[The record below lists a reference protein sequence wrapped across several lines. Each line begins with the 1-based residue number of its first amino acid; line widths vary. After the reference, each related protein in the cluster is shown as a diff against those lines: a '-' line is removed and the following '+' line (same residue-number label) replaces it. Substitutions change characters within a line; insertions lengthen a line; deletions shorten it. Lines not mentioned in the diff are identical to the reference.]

1 MPTLRSRRVSAL
13 LTIGALGAGT
23 AVAAAPAQAGLLDGL
38 IPNVGSLVTGTGAT
52 LGGVVDGV
60 LPGTGGVITGVT
72 GTVGGVIGGVQDTVT
87 GVVDQT
93 LGGVIGGDGGLL
105 PDDVIN
111 TLLGTLLANSSAAP
125 GTPGLG
131 GPNAGGPIVLSG
143 GQVGPGGS
151 ILLDA
156 SAPRPTVKVLT
167 KLKQVGR
174 TGKMKV
180 EIKTNEPGIVA
191 LKSNVRPGAAVKAKK
206 GQKTVK
212 VSKKLIKIPQIVL
225 GYRKAGKL
233 TVTVRVSR
241 AAQRT
246 LGKVKDARMSV
257 GTIAVDVYKNQDA
270 DNTKLKLK
278 R

>member
-1 MPTLRSRRVSAL
+1 MPTPRSRRLSAL
-13 LTIGALGAGT
+13 LTIGALSAGT
-23 AVAAAPAQAGLLDGL
+23 AVAAAPAQADLLGGVL
-38 IPNVGSLVTGTGAT
+38 PSAGSLVTGTGAT
-52 LGGVVDGV
+52 LGGVVNGV
-60 LPGTGGVITGVT
+60 LPGTGGVVTGVT

-93 LGGVIGGDGGLL
+93 LGGVIGGDGGVL
-105 PDDVIN
+105 PDSVIN

-151 ILLDA
+151 VLLDA

-167 KLKQVGR
+167 RLKQVGR

-206 GQKTVK
+206 GQKAGK
-212 VSKKLIKIPQIVL
+212 VSRKLIKIPQIVL

-257 GTIAVDVYKNQDA
+257 GTIAIDVYKNQDSE
-270 DNTKLKLK
+270 NTKLKLK

>member
-13 LTIGALGAGT
+13 LTIGALSAGA
-23 AVAAAPAQAGLLDGL
+23 AVAAAPAQAGLLDGVV
-38 IPNVGSLVTGTGAT
+38 PNVGSLVTGTGAT
-52 LGGVVDGV
+52 LGGAVDGL

-72 GTVGGVIGGVQDTVT
+72 GTVGGAIGGVQDTVT

-93 LGGVIGGDGGLL
+93 LGGVIGGAGGLL
-105 PDDVIN
+105 PDGVLN
-111 TLLGTLLANSSAAP
+111 ALLGTLLGNSSTVPGAANS
-125 GTPGLG
+125 
-131 GPNAGGPIVLSG
+131 IVLSG
-143 GQVGPGGS
+143 GQVGPGGQ

-156 SAPRPTVKVLT
+156 SAPRSTVTVLS
-167 KLKQVGR
+167 KLKQVGK

-180 EIKTNEPGIVA
+180 EIKMNEPGIVA
-191 LKSNVRPGAAVKAKK
+191 IKSNVRPGAAIKAKK
-206 GQKTVK
+206 GQKTAK

-257 GTIAVDVYKNQDA
+257 GTIAVDVYKNQDSE
-270 DNTKLKLK
+270 NTKLKLK

>member
-1 MPTLRSRRVSAL
+1 MPTLRSRRVTAL
-13 LTIGALGAGT
+13 LTIGALSAGT
-23 AVAAAPAQAGLLDGL
+23 AVAASPARAGLLDGVV
-38 IPNVGSLVTGTGAT
+38 PNVGSLVTGTGAT
-52 LGGVVDGV
+52 LGGVVNGV
-60 LPGTGGVITGVT
+60 VPGTGGVITGVT

-87 GVVDQT
+87 GVVDET
-93 LGGVIGGDGGLL
+93 LGGVIGGGSGLL
-105 PDDVIN
+105 PDDVLN
-111 TLLGTLLANSSAAP
+111 ALLGTLLANSST
-125 GTPGLG
+125 TPGAA
-131 GPNAGGPIVLSG
+131 NSIVLSG
-143 GQVGPGGS
+143 GQVGPGGQ

-156 SAPRPTVKVLT
+156 SAPRSTVTVLS
-167 KLKQVGR
+167 KLKQVGK

-191 LKSNVRPGAAVKAKK
+191 VKSNIRPGAATKAKK
-206 GQKTVK
+206 GQKTAK
-212 VSKKLIKIPQIVL
+212 ISKKLIKIPQIVL

-257 GTIAVDVYKNQDA
+257 GTIAVDVYKNQDSE
-270 DNTKLKLK
+270 NTKLKLK